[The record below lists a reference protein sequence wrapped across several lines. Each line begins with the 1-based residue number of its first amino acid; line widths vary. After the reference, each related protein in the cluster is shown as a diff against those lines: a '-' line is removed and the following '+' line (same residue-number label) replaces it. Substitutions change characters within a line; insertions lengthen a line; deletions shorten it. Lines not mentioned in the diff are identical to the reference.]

1 MKNNKKQ
8 IKTELKK
15 VTKLVSKLSKK
26 KVKRNF
32 DNLVTLHIGI
42 KDIKKVVKFVLKQK
56 KYVMDEEV
64 QKDLVVE

>member
-1 MKNNKKQ
+1 MKTNKKQ
-8 IKTELKK
+8 IKKELKK